1 MVIHE
6 PDKGVG
12 YYGADVSGPVFKAIA
27 QKIYINS
34 PLIDTIDELNK
45 EDSDLLEDY
54 KSYYAKVK
62 QNNSIIPN
70 VKGMSGMDAVSIL
83 ENLGL
88 RVKIQGSN
96 GVTVESQSLE
106 SGAKVK
112 SDKTIVLKL
121 T

>member
-1 MVIHE
+1 
-6 PDKGVG
+6 DRSVG

-45 EDSDLLEDY
+45 QDQDLLEDY
-54 KSYYAKVK
+54 KAYYAKAK
-62 QNNSIIPN
+62 QDNSVIPN
-70 VKGMSGMDAVSIL
+70 VKGMSAMDAISIL

-88 RVKIQGSN
+88 RVEIQGSN
-96 GVTVESQSLE
+96 VGTVKSQSVE
-106 SGAKVK
+106 GGVKVK
-112 SDKTIVLKL
+112 ENQTIVLKL